1 MPGSPAVDA
10 ADERGLAALAVLRAM
25 GLPTL
30 VGLVQEPNN
39 SLKEKSA
46 AKKRGR
52 ALLDREVRVLGPGA
66 DQPRTQPKLHY
77 HRRVNLGLVSLLLKL
92 RHSASCMAVCVAG
105 HPIGTPALRSNAE
118 SAAYCTG
125 M

>member
-1 MPGSPAVDA
+1 MSLPTEALKSFGTDAKQVVVLAMPGSPAADA

-52 ALLDREVRVLGPGA
+52 ALLDREVWTR
-66 DQPRTQPKLHY
+66 PRRTSGKH
-77 HRRVNLGLVSLLLKL
+77 
-92 RHSASCMAVCVAG
+92 
-105 HPIGTPALRSNAE
+105 
-118 SAAYCTG
+118 
-125 M
+125 

>member
-1 MPGSPAVDA
+1 LLEGFVGSALCQLLCQHFPSDCSNADQISYAKQVVVLAMPGSPGADA
-10 ADERGLAALAVLRAM
+10 ADERGLAALAILRAM

-52 ALLDREVRVLGPGA
+52 ALLDREVRV
-66 DQPRTQPKLHY
+66 
-77 HRRVNLGLVSLLLKL
+77 
-92 RHSASCMAVCVAG
+92 
-105 HPIGTPALRSNAE
+105 
-118 SAAYCTG
+118 
-125 M
+125 

>member
-1 MPGSPAVDA
+1 MLRLHAEQVVVLAMPGSPAADA

-39 SLKEKSA
+39 SLREKSA

-52 ALLDREVRVLGPGA
+52 ALLDREARVRFAGPSM
-66 DQPRTQPKLHY
+66 
-77 HRRVNLGLVSLLLKL
+77 GLPLQLCIAKAVHGCCLAELLQ
-92 RHSASCMAVCVAG
+92 SCMT
-105 HPIGTPALRSNAE
+105 PIMRDPDLPQSVLQCRTA
-118 SAAYCTG
+118 
-125 M
+125 